1 MKVMQLTAVPFMSA
15 VMVLMAVSFFTG
27 TFLVELFPLAE
38 SFTVTLTLISSV
50 YMKVRRV
57 SLIVSSTFTVSVILG
72 VDGVRWS
79 QADFLIRYLVMR

>member
-1 MKVMQLTAVPFMSA
+1 MKAMQLTAVPFMSA

-27 TFLVELFPLAE
+27 TFLVELFPLVE

-57 SLIVSSTFTVSVILG
+57 SLIVSSTFTVSVRLG
-72 VDGVRWS
+72 VDGVRLT
-79 QADFLIRYLVMR
+79 F